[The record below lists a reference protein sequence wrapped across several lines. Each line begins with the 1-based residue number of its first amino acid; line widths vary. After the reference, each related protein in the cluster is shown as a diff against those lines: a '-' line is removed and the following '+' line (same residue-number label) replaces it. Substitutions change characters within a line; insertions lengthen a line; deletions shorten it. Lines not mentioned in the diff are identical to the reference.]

1 MANMLSSDVAYT
13 PLGGGTATTGP
24 MIAQEVAAPGRVR
37 RQYKLTFPAVNLD
50 YPAGGIPLLK
60 GSFGCPRAIVSLK
73 VMGRTLSAGATN
85 PIYEWNGDPVTPKLI
100 ALVQGGAAAGAAM
113 QESALTAITSNS
125 QNVFVDVEGY

>member
-13 PLGGGTATTGP
+13 PLGGGTATSGP
-24 MIAQEVAAPGRVR
+24 QIAQEVGAPGRVR
-37 RQYKLTFPAVNLD
+37 RQFKLTFPAVNQD

-60 GSFGCPRAIVSLK
+60 QNFGCPRSIVSLK

-85 PIYEWNGDPVTPKLI
+85 PMYEWNGDPNTPKLI

-113 QESALTAITSNS
+113 QESALTGVTVNS